1 MNHPNRPQ
9 QPSVV
14 PGVPPPP
21 PKINVRRLWLTL
33 LTPSIVMVFI
43 MVALFFAADSMRGG
57 EVFMTIACSILC
69 IAFGVAWGFYI
80 HTLYQRFR
88 GPSLALLIL
97 AYPVLQAT
105 LIFGIFFAGCLAF
118 VALEG
123 Y

>member
-21 PKINVRRLWLTL
+21 PKLNTKRLWITL
-33 LTPSIVMVFI
+33 LAPSAVMVFI
-43 MVALFFAADSMRGG
+43 MVALFFAMDSLGG
-57 EVFMTIACSILC
+57 GDVFMTVSCSILC
-69 IAFGVAWGFYI
+69 IAFGIAWGFYI

-88 GPSLALLIL
+88 GPSFALLII
-97 AYPVLQAT
+97 AYPVLQAV
-105 LIFGIFFAGCLAF
+105 LIFGIFFGGCLAII
-118 VALEG
+118 AIDG